1 VASRAAILAVF
12 GRSPLPRER
21 GARYHAAMHALALG
35 FGLGF
40 IVAMQLGPMSLYLVR
55 STLRSGWAV
64 GLAIAASVALV
75 DAAYAAAGAAGAAP
89 LLAIGP
95 LRTALSLIGAAVL
108 AWLGVRMLRRARGE
122 EDERAAATT
131 PVKAFATGV
140 AGTAANP
147 ATIASWAAVFAAASG
162 TGATGTAAG
171 TALLVTGVGLGSLT
185 WMSVLA
191 TGTATARRA
200 VGPRAVRVADVVAGT
215 GLLLFGSVLAISA
228 G

>member
-1 VASRAAILAVF
+1 MHSIAV
-12 GRSPLPRER
+12 
-21 GARYHAAMHALALG
+21 G

-40 IVAMQLGPMSLYLVR
+40 VVAMQLGPMSLFLIR

-64 GLAIAASVALV
+64 GFAIAASIAFV
-75 DAAYAAAGAAGAAP
+75 DAAYAAAGASGAAP

-95 LRTALSLIGAAVL
+95 LRTALSLLGAAVL
-108 AWLGVRMLRRARGE
+108 VWLGVRMLRRSRGDE
-122 EDERAAATT
+122 EVRDAATT
-131 PVKAFATGV
+131 PRRAFMAGV

-147 ATIASWAAVFAAASG
+147 ATIASWAAAFAAVST
-162 TGATGTAAG
+162 TGLTGTAVG
-171 TALLVTGVGLGSLT
+171 TALLVGGVGLGSLA

-215 GLLLFGSVLAISA
+215 GLVVFGGVLALSA